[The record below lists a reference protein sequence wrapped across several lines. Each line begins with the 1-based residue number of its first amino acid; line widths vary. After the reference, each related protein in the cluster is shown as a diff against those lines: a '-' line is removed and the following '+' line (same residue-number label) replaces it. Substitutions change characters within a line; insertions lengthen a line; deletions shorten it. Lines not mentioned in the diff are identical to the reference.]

1 MTLPQPA
8 PALSVAIIRDDA
20 EAIEVARR
28 IAAEFKPG
36 AAERD
41 RDRRLPHEEL
51 DAFTRSGLWGISVPR
66 EYGGAG
72 VSRVTLA
79 RVIAIISAADASL
92 GQIPQ
97 NHFYALEVLRVNG
110 SKAQQRRLFAAALA
124 GQRFGNALAEI
135 GTRTAND
142 RNTRLIREGAG
153 YRINGRKFYCTGALY
168 ADRVPTLV
176 VAEDGHQYLAFVP
189 RNAPGLTVIDDWSGF
204 GQRTTGS
211 GSVVFENVPVRTE
224 DLVSFQDAFDRPT
237 TVGPFAQILHAA
249 IDAGI
254 ARAAYED
261 ALEFVRTRS
270 RPWIDSGVD
279 KASDDPLTIQ
289 EFGRLAIRL
298 HAAEAILD
306 RAGRLLD
313 AATARPDADSV
324 AAASIGVAE
333 ARALTTEVSLAAGSK
348 LFELS
353 GTRASLAEHNL
364 DRHWRNAR
372 VHTLHDPVRWKY
384 HAVGNFYLNDKLP
397 PRRGTI

>member
-1 MTLPQPA
+1 MTLLQAA
-8 PALSVAIIRDDA
+8 PKAHVAVIRDDA
-20 EAIEVARR
+20 EALDVARR

-41 RDRRLPHEEL
+41 RQRRLPHEEL
-51 DAFTRSGLWGISVPR
+51 EVFSHSGLWGISVPR
-66 EYGGAG
+66 EHGGAG

-79 RVIAIISAADASL
+79 QVIAIISAADASL

-110 SKAQQRRLFAAALA
+110 SKVQQRRLFAAALA

-142 RNTRLIREGAG
+142 RNTRLIKEGAG
-153 YRINGRKFYCTGALY
+153 YRIHGRKFYCTGALY
-168 ADRVPTLV
+168 AHRVPTLV
-176 VAEDGHQYLAFVP
+176 VADDGHQYLAFVP
-189 RNAPGLTVIDDWSGF
+189 RNAPGLSVIDDWSGF

-211 GSVVFENVPVRTE
+211 GSVVFDNVPVRTE
-224 DLVSFQDAFDRPT
+224 DLVSFQAAFERPT

-261 ALEFVRTRS
+261 ALAFVRTRS
-270 RPWIDSGVD
+270 RPWIDAGVD
-279 KASDDPLTIQ
+279 KASDDPLAIQ

-306 RAGRLLD
+306 RAGHLLD
-313 AATARPDADSV
+313 TATAEPNAETV

-333 ARALTTEVSLAAGSK
+333 ARALTTEVSLAAASK

-353 GTRASLAEHNL
+353 GSRASLAEHNL

-384 HAVGNFYLNDKLP
+384 HAVGNFYLNDQLP